1 MAPSMCKPTQ
11 KERIFIGANWTSC
24 IYFMFIWENLVV
36 GFLFFSLSFYVVD
49 YIVFRKSLV

>member
-1 MAPSMCKPTQ
+1 MAPSMCKPMQ